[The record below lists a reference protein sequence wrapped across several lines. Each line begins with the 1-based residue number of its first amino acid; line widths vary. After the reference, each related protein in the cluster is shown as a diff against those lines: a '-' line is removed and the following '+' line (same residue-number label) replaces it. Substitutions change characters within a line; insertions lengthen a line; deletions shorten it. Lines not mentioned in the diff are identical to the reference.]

1 MNKKQNFFTT
11 LLKPLVSHAMLTVS
25 LTVAAIAVIGIATWW
40 LADKNK
46 DNSISI
52 GTNQQIDITP
62 TQIQSI
68 KNIGQWA
75 FLTINDEEMI
85 DTVRTGFFSDDQL
98 VRIYYGTLRLGINM
112 KDVKEG
118 WIQTNAEKDSIVC
131 TLPPIRLLDNNFIDE
146 ARTRSFFEEGKWT
159 GADRQA
165 LYDRAYAQMK
175 KRCLTPANIR
185 IAQRNARQQFRDM
198 FKAMGFPNAR
208 VEFEEN

>member
-1 MNKKQNFFTT
+1 MKKYGIILLTILALILVGT
-11 LLKPLVSHAMLTVS
+11 LY
-25 LTVAAIAVIGIATWW
+25 W
-40 LADKNK
+40 LNK
-46 DNSISI
+46 DNTVSVTTEEKTTLS
-52 GTNQQIDITP
+52 P
-62 TQIQSI
+62 TQVESI
-68 KNIGQWA
+68 EAIGEWE
-75 FLTINDEEMI
+75 FLAISNEELV
-85 DTVRTGFFSDDQL
+85 DTVRRGFFGDDQL

-118 WIQTNAEKDSIVC
+118 WIQANAGKDSIVC

-175 KRCLTPANIR
+175 KRCFTPANIR
-185 IAQRNARQQFRDM
+185 IAQRNAKQQFRDM

>member
-1 MNKKQNFFTT
+1 MKKYGIILLTILALILAGT
-11 LLKPLVSHAMLTVS
+11 LY
-25 LTVAAIAVIGIATWW
+25 W
-40 LADKNK
+40 LNK
-46 DNSISI
+46 DNTVGVTTEEQTTLS
-52 GTNQQIDITP
+52 P
-62 TQIQSI
+62 TQVESI
-68 KNIGQWA
+68 EAIGEWE
-75 FLTINDEEMI
+75 FLAISNEELV
-85 DTVRTGFFSDDQL
+85 DTVRRGFFGDDQL

-112 KDVKEG
+112 KNVKEG
-118 WIQTNAEKDSIVC
+118 WIQANAEKDSIVC

-175 KRCLTPANIR
+175 KRCFTPANIR
-185 IAQRNARQQFRDM
+185 IAQRNAKQQFRDM

>member
-1 MNKKQNFFTT
+1 MKKYGII
-11 LLKPLVSHAMLTVS
+11 LLTILALILAGT
-25 LTVAAIAVIGIATWW
+25 IYW
-40 LADKNK
+40 LNK
-46 DNSISI
+46 DNTVSVTTEEQTTLS
-52 GTNQQIDITP
+52 P
-62 TQIQSI
+62 TQVESI
-68 KNIGQWA
+68 EAIGEWE
-75 FLTINDEEMI
+75 FLAISNEELV
-85 DTVRTGFFSDDQL
+85 DTVRRGFFGDDQL

-118 WIQTNAEKDSIVC
+118 WIQANAEKDSIVC

-175 KRCLTPANIR
+175 KRSLAPANIR

>member
-1 MNKKQNFFTT
+1 MKKYGIILLTILALILAGT
-11 LLKPLVSHAMLTVS
+11 LY
-25 LTVAAIAVIGIATWW
+25 W
-40 LADKNK
+40 LNK
-46 DNSISI
+46 DNTVSVTTEEQTTLS
-52 GTNQQIDITP
+52 P
-62 TQIQSI
+62 TQVESI
-68 KNIGQWA
+68 EAIGEWE
-75 FLTINDEEMI
+75 FLAISNEELV
-85 DTVRTGFFSDDQL
+85 DTVRRGFFGDDQL

-175 KRCLTPANIR
+175 KRCLIPANIR

>member
-1 MNKKQNFFTT
+1 MKKYGIILLTILALILAGT
-11 LLKPLVSHAMLTVS
+11 LY
-25 LTVAAIAVIGIATWW
+25 W
-40 LADKNK
+40 LNK
-46 DNSISI
+46 DNTVSVTTEEQTTLS
-52 GTNQQIDITP
+52 P
-62 TQIQSI
+62 TQVESI
-68 KNIGQWA
+68 EAIGEWE
-75 FLTINDEEMI
+75 FLAISNEELV
-85 DTVRTGFFSDDQL
+85 DTVRRGFFGDDQL

-118 WIQTNAEKDSIVC
+118 WIQANAGKDSIVC
-131 TLPPIRLLDNNFIDE
+131 TLPSIRLLDNNFIDE

-175 KRCLTPANIR
+175 KRCFTPANIR

>member
-1 MNKKQNFFTT
+1 MKKYGIILLTILALILAGT
-11 LLKPLVSHAMLTVS
+11 LY
-25 LTVAAIAVIGIATWW
+25 W
-40 LADKNK
+40 LNK
-46 DNSISI
+46 DNTVSVTTEEQTTLS
-52 GTNQQIDITP
+52 P
-62 TQIQSI
+62 TQVESI
-68 KNIGQWA
+68 EAIGEWE
-75 FLTINDEEMI
+75 FLAISNEELV
-85 DTVRTGFFSDDQL
+85 DTVRRGFFGDDQL

-118 WIQTNAEKDSIVC
+118 WIQANAEKDSIVC

-165 LYDRAYAQMK
+165 LYARAYAQMK

>member
-1 MNKKQNFFTT
+1 MKKYGIILLTILALILAGT
-11 LLKPLVSHAMLTVS
+11 LY
-25 LTVAAIAVIGIATWW
+25 W
-40 LADKNK
+40 LNK
-46 DNSISI
+46 DNTVSVTTEEQTTLS
-52 GTNQQIDITP
+52 P
-62 TQIQSI
+62 TQVESI
-68 KNIGQWA
+68 EAIGEWE
-75 FLTINDEEMI
+75 FLAISNEELV
-85 DTVRTGFFSDDQL
+85 DTVRRGFFGDDQL

-118 WIQTNAEKDSIVC
+118 WIQANAEKDSIVC

-165 LYDRAYAQMK
+165 LYDRAYTQMK

-208 VEFEEN
+208 VEFEEK

>member
-1 MNKKQNFFTT
+1 MKKYGIILLTILALILVGT
-11 LLKPLVSHAMLTVS
+11 LY
-25 LTVAAIAVIGIATWW
+25 W
-40 LADKNK
+40 LNK
-46 DNSISI
+46 DNTVSVTTEEKTTLS
-52 GTNQQIDITP
+52 P
-62 TQIQSI
+62 TQVESI
-68 KNIGQWA
+68 EAIGEWE
-75 FLTINDEEMI
+75 FLAISNEELV
-85 DTVRTGFFSDDQL
+85 DTVRRGFFGDDQL

-118 WIQTNAEKDSIVC
+118 WIQANAGKDSIVC

-175 KRCLTPANIR
+175 KRCFTPANIR

-198 FKAMGFPNAR
+198 FKAMGFNAR

>member
-1 MNKKQNFFTT
+1 MKKYGII
-11 LLKPLVSHAMLTVS
+11 LLTILALILAGT
-25 LTVAAIAVIGIATWW
+25 IYW
-40 LADKNK
+40 LNK
-46 DNSISI
+46 DNTVGVTTEEQTTLS
-52 GTNQQIDITP
+52 P
-62 TQIQSI
+62 TQVESI
-68 KNIGQWA
+68 EAIGEWE
-75 FLTINDEEMI
+75 FLAISNEELV
-85 DTVRTGFFSDDQL
+85 DTVRHGFFGDDQL

-112 KDVKEG
+112 KDVKQG
-118 WIQTNAEKDSIVC
+118 WIQANAGKDSIVC

-175 KRCLTPANIR
+175 KRCFTPANIR
-185 IAQRNARQQFRDM
+185 IAQRNAKQQFRDM

>member
-1 MNKKQNFFTT
+1 MKKYGII
-11 LLKPLVSHAMLTVS
+11 LLTILALILAGT
-25 LTVAAIAVIGIATWW
+25 IYW
-40 LADKNK
+40 LNK
-46 DNSISI
+46 DNTVGVTTEEQTTLS
-52 GTNQQIDITP
+52 P
-62 TQIQSI
+62 TQVESI
-68 KNIGQWA
+68 EAIGEWE
-75 FLTINDEEMI
+75 FLAISNEELV
-85 DTVRTGFFSDDQL
+85 DTVRRGFFGDDQL

-118 WIQTNAEKDSIVC
+118 WIQANAGKDSIVC

-175 KRCLTPANIR
+175 KRCFTPANIR
-185 IAQRNARQQFRDM
+185 IAQRNAKQQFRDM

-208 VEFEEN
+208 VEFEE

>member
-1 MNKKQNFFTT
+1 MKKYGII
-11 LLKPLVSHAMLTVS
+11 LLTILALILAGT
-25 LTVAAIAVIGIATWW
+25 IYW
-40 LADKNK
+40 LNK
-46 DNSISI
+46 DNTVSVTTEEQTTLS
-52 GTNQQIDITP
+52 P
-62 TQIQSI
+62 TQVESI
-68 KNIGQWA
+68 EAIGEWE
-75 FLTINDEEMI
+75 FLAISNEELV
-85 DTVRTGFFSDDQL
+85 DTVRRGFFGDDQL

-118 WIQTNAEKDSIVC
+118 WIQANAGKDSIVC

-175 KRCLTPANIR
+175 KRCLTPTNIR

-208 VEFEEN
+208 VEFEEK

>member
-1 MNKKQNFFTT
+1 MKKYGII
-11 LLKPLVSHAMLTVS
+11 LLTILALILAGT
-25 LTVAAIAVIGIATWW
+25 IYW
-40 LADKNK
+40 LNK
-46 DNSISI
+46 DNTVSVTTEEQTTLS
-52 GTNQQIDITP
+52 P
-62 TQIQSI
+62 TQVESI
-68 KNIGQWA
+68 EAIGEWE
-75 FLTINDEEMI
+75 FLAISNEELV
-85 DTVRTGFFSDDQL
+85 DTVRRGFFGDDQL

-118 WIQTNAEKDSIVC
+118 WIQANAEKDSIVC

-175 KRCLTPANIR
+175 KRCLTPTNIR

-208 VEFEEN
+208 VEFEEK

>member
-1 MNKKQNFFTT
+1 MKKYGIILLTILALILAGT
-11 LLKPLVSHAMLTVS
+11 LY
-25 LTVAAIAVIGIATWW
+25 W
-40 LADKNK
+40 LNK
-46 DNSISI
+46 DNTVSVTTEEQTTLS
-52 GTNQQIDITP
+52 P
-62 TQIQSI
+62 TQVESI
-68 KNIGQWA
+68 EAIGEWE
-75 FLTINDEEMI
+75 FLAISNEELV
-85 DTVRTGFFSDDQL
+85 DTVRRGFFGDDQL

-118 WIQTNAEKDSIVC
+118 WIQANAEKDSIVC

-175 KRCLTPANIR
+175 KRCLTPTNIR

-208 VEFEEN
+208 VEFEEK